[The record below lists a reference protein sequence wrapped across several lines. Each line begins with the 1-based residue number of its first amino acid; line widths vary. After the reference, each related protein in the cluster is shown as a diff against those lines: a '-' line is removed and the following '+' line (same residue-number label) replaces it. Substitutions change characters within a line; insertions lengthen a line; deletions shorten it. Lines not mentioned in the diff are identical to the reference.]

1 MTHHPQINLLKS
13 RPPPCLIFFHPTS
26 IGENVR
32 HVYDQSR
39 QIIANNHTA
48 VTPVSFD
55 PLRLVT
61 DSPEVIYGLQDSFSK
76 QLAGHVTSII
86 ELKWEQDL
94 ESPPL
99 VAHMWSFQLQRMGCS
114 DQRVLPVR
122 LQGQDVHQ

>member
-1 MTHHPQINLLKS
+1 MI
-13 RPPPCLIFFHPTS
+13 
-26 IGENVR
+26 
-32 HVYDQSR
+32 YD
-39 QIIANNHTA
+39 
-48 VTPVSFD
+48 F
-55 PLRLVT
+55 
-61 DSPEVIYGLQDSFSK
+61 QDSFSK

-122 LQGQDVHQ
+122 LQGQDVRQISRRGQRTAPEETPTRASQFRDPETL